1 MTVSQKQ
8 AADTLLSASYF
19 VPATSFFGISAI
31 TSSPVEQNRLTLLYT
46 VPISIVANMGAAVL
60 STVIGLIDLLAAA
73 LFAGRA
79 FFAQGKPEDSA
90 YWMNQ
95 AKKIALVGTLLM
107 VGSPAVAVVNVVA
120 PFFIRNSAMAY
131 MKGNPEFIAA
141 HAGKGLSS
149 VQIEAIRTFL
159 SGEKQAGQSE
169 TIAVRPGHKH
179 TATAPA
185 TYPFQTSVPSLPVQP
200 ITSLGGGFT
209 SGAHPDPVV
218 GAALGSPLFPFN
230 READSA
236 FTAPSAH
243 TVSASLALAT
253 SFSHVLPG
261 EGAEAHRQA
270 ASLPLAPQGGGPL
283 TVDTLPSSLGAR
295 SPSSEGSSTSSGVI
309 V

>member
-31 TSSPVEQNRLTLLYT
+31 TSSPVEHNRLTLLYT
-46 VPISIVANMGAAVL
+46 VPISIVANVGAAVL
-60 STVIGLIDLLAAA
+60 STVIGVIDLLAAA
-73 LFAGRA
+73 LFAGWA
-79 FFAQGKPEDSA
+79 FFSQGKPEDSA

-120 PFFIRNSAMAY
+120 PFFIRNNAIAY

-159 SGEKQAGQSE
+159 SGEKQAVE
-169 TIAVRPGHKH
+169 TMAVRPGHKH
-179 TATAPA
+179 TATAP
-185 TYPFQTSVPSLPVQP
+185 PSCLFTSSAPALPVQP
-200 ITSLGGGFT
+200 ITSLGGGFA

-236 FTAPSAH
+236 FTAPPAH
-243 TVSASLALAT
+243 MVS
-253 SFSHVLPG
+253 
-261 EGAEAHRQA
+261 
-270 ASLPLAPQGGGPL
+270 ASLPLATAFSHVLSGEVSEASQGERPL
-283 TVDTLPSSLGAR
+283 AVDTLASSLGAR
-295 SPSSEGSSTSSGVI
+295 SPISEGSSTSSGVI